1 VSKIRE
7 HQKNVAHNLA
17 VPINKDDEFSAS
29 LEYLQLL
36 KKQKEENA
44 RRSSIEDSS
53 KTMKNMP
60 SLSSVASLSTL
71 SSLDPEANIT
81 IYQELPDALK
91 PYPQSAKPTTQT
103 ATATAVTLIPADD
116 VPYSSMKN
124 GSKPTFREW
133 YSNKTQKRHPFWKEP
148 SEQDKKLAELKEKI
162 RTAPIA
168 QATTPLSCF
177 PGNFAPISIA
187 PISIA
192 PISNAPMSIA
202 PISNPE
208 FLPITMQA
216 SPTTLENAEISRPTT
231 TTMSLSDKPSSTSP
245 TSNTFRPPYSKLN
258 HIKKT
263 KTKRVSLGKQE
274 HENSVGVLL
283 KNDYTRKQV
292 QSAQKLL
299 ANKPMREIK
308 EYLKEHNLIKVGT
321 AAPPDVLRKLYES
334 AMLAG
339 EITNSNKDILLHNFL
354 SDKDKET

>member
-1 VSKIRE
+1 
-7 HQKNVAHNLA
+7 
-17 VPINKDDEFSAS
+17 
-29 LEYLQLL
+29 
-36 KKQKEENA
+36 
-44 RRSSIEDSS
+44 
-53 KTMKNMP
+53 M
-60 SLSSVASLSTL
+60 
-71 SSLDPEANIT
+71 
-81 IYQELPDALK
+81 
-91 PYPQSAKPTTQT
+91 
-103 ATATAVTLIPADD
+103 
-116 VPYSSMKN
+116 
-124 GSKPTFREW
+124 
-133 YSNKTQKRHPFWKEP
+133 
-148 SEQDKKLAELKEKI
+148 
-162 RTAPIA
+162 
-168 QATTPLSCF
+168 
-177 PGNFAPISIA
+177 SIA
-187 PISIA
+187 PMSNAPMSNASISIA
-192 PISNAPMSIA
+192 PISNA
-202 PISNPE
+202 E

-216 SPTTLENAEISRPTT
+216 SPTTLENAVTT
-231 TTMSLSDKPSSTSP
+231 TTMSLSDKPSSISSV
-245 TSNTFRPPYSKLN
+245 SNTFRPPYSKLN